1 MRLEASR
8 EPASP
13 GSMIDQ
19 LKFNQSRTPAPYEC
33 AGVRLSLAFS
43 FPVASAT
50 IRPLSEG
57 LPQGEFELR
66 LRRHSSVG
74 RAKLS

>member
-13 GSMIDQ
+13 GSTIDQ
-19 LKFNQSRTPAPYEC
+19 LKFNPPRTPAHHEC
-33 AGVRLSLAFS
+33 SGVRLSSAFS

-50 IRPLSEG
+50 IRPPSEG
-57 LPQGEFELR
+57 LPSGEFELKS
-66 LRRHSSVG
+66 RRHSSVG